1 MVSGAL
7 ASSVLE
13 PPDSKFPPESKAL
26 VGTSSAHVGELGVR
40 DMLCLRHEV
49 RGGPSTVKEGV
60 GCGADKL
67 ECEMQVLS
75 LSGCAHSTSVHCP
88 VKEAQ

>member
-1 MVSGAL
+1 
-7 ASSVLE
+7 
-13 PPDSKFPPESKAL
+13 
-26 VGTSSAHVGELGVR
+26 
-40 DMLCLRHEV
+40 MLCLRHEV